1 MDRQEYLNQIST
13 KNLPNKGGKKSNILS
28 SKFFWVGAIGV
39 GALVLIIII
48 GSLIGGGKPSGK
60 DQLFSLILHINNT
73 SELIETYQPSVKS
86 SDLRSHSASLHS
98 VLSNTGRE
106 LTEFAEEKYN
116 FKEKDIK
123 KDLAEEETTAKDGLE
138 AELFEAKI
146 NGILDRIY
154 THKMAYEISL
164 ITNREAQ
171 IMKSINNETLN
182 EILTTSYDSLET
194 LYDKFNDFS
203 EAN

>member
-13 KNLPNKGGKKSNILS
+13 KNLPSTGGKKPGILS
-28 SKFFWVGAIGV
+28 SKFFWVGAIGI

-48 GSLIGGGKPSGK
+48 GSLISGGKASGK
-60 DQLFSLILHINNT
+60 DQLFSLILHVDNT
-73 SELIETYQPSVKS
+73 SELIEAYQPNVKS
-86 SDLRSHSASLHS
+86 SDLRSHSASLYS
-98 VLSNTGRE
+98 VLSNTSRE

-154 THKMAYEISL
+154 AHKMAYEISL
-164 ITNREAQ
+164 ITTREAQ
-171 IMKSINNETLN
+171 IMKSINNDTLN
-182 EILTTSYDSLET
+182 EILTTSYNSLET
-194 LYDKFNDFS
+194 LYDKFNNFS